1 MVALHHSPQ
10 QEYRMDRTP
19 DDNEMHHD
27 DVDDDDELS
36 RTSADWGLTNRSVAL
51 TNAVAD
57 PWNHPLLMD
66 CDDDDDDDGTN
77 NAYRTCLHDSG
88 HAIPTLV
95 LSVVKQARVSMD
107 VTESWMTD
115 AHHHHHHHDDGPL
128 WMEGL
133 ELDPILTEVST
144 TIATSLSGSLFHSSW
159 NRPSRNDMEL
169 NPALYDDD
177 DDALNLMI
185 MDEMECVLKNE
196 VATQAT
202 ECSGSVSSDGAV
214 EGSILTIPSPP
225 SSFGIVPFNTVIP
238 TSLCQESTTVKESPA
253 TSTAQTATNE
263 VPVVI
268 VSSAQFQERREML
281 AASMR
286 ASQISRQCLHMKE
299 NVQRRQVLQKVLTEI
314 AQSTA
319 TVQHH
324 CLQIPPTSAVAEN
337 EPLMVNGPRHS
348 SLSPTTPAKTAPSK
362 EPDSNVLSSATETVV
377 EPLQSAT
384 TVDPLDNPEVNSSTV
399 PMAALQAPKE
409 PKPSENDENSIKCQ
423 NVAVECLVVLDQESE

>member
-1 MVALHHSPQ
+1 MVTSHHVPQ

-19 DDNEMHHD
+19 DDNNMHHD
-27 DVDDDDELS
+27 DVDDELS

-66 CDDDDDDDGTN
+66 CDDDDDTDD
-77 NAYRTCLHDSG
+77 AYHTCLHDTG
-88 HAIPTLV
+88 HHAIPTCV
-95 LSVVKQARVSMD
+95 PVVVKQARVSMD

-115 AHHHHHHHDDGPL
+115 AHDAHHHHHEDGPL

-144 TIATSLSGSLFHSSW
+144 TIATSLSASLW

-169 NPALYDDD
+169 NPALGYDDD

-196 VATQAT
+196 VGTQAT

-214 EGSILTIPSPP
+214 EGSILTVPSPP
-225 SSFGIVPFNTVIP
+225 PSFGIVPFNTVIP
-238 TSLCQESTTVKESPA
+238 TSLCQETTSMKESSA
-253 TSTAQTATNE
+253 TSTALATNE
-263 VPVVI
+263 VSVVI
-268 VSSAQFQERREML
+268 VSSAQFHERREML

-299 NVQRRQVLQKVLTEI
+299 NVQRRQVLQKVLEEI

-324 CLQIPPTSAVAEN
+324 CLQIPPTDIAEN
-337 EPLMVNGPRHS
+337 ESLTVNDARHS
-348 SLSPTTPAKTAPSK
+348 SLPPTTPATNTTLK
-362 EPDSNVLSSATETVV
+362 EPGSNVKETPTRTASAPLLSAATV
-377 EPLQSAT
+377 ES
-384 TVDPLDNPEVNSSTV
+384 LDNPEINSTAV
-399 PMAALQAPKE
+399 PMATSQLPKAPE
-409 PKPSENDENSIKCQ
+409 ASENDEKSAKCQ
-423 NVAVECLVVLDQESE
+423 TLDAECRVVLDQAFE